1 MPVTSERH
9 EAPDVIVDSDAILA
23 RARTGTR
30 LMTIRGAI
38 MRAISVGSNL
48 WLLLL
53 VSPAE
58 LGLLAVARGTF
69 ALVQYLAELGIAK
82 ALLRRPAAPTDREYA
97 ALAGLQLLVSG
108 LVVVIGAVW
117 AAPILGFGAIDRQ
130 WHWAML
136 GTVATMASLAFGTG
150 ARIRLE
156 RSLSYERLA
165 KVDVFNVLTLNVG
178 LIAFALLGRFSMG
191 VFVILGVATVAAN
204 ALLYRWAP
212 GPTPSLDLRPLSA
225 VARQSSG
232 FLLAS
237 TCAVL
242 REQGT
247 PVLIGGLF
255 GLPVAG
261 LYSFAERV
269 AQVLNIA
276 FDGFRNASIPAA
288 ARLAHDVK
296 SLKAL
301 ASRTLAGSATLTAP
315 LALLAICGLPLLAL
329 VVPKWTDAV
338 LLTQWYVVSYA
349 IYGVLGASM
358 EPAAVAS
365 RGAHAAIVEQTSAL
379 AAGWLAFVAVRWMG
393 AAYLPLA
400 VAVMYAV
407 PLLALFL
414 VTTESIRPVVDRN
427 VTQIAIGFAVTLLT
441 YCALRL
447 LMAPIWVTS
456 IVPPLLMIIAVPR
469 LRALPSQVLARWRV
483 QDATRV

>member
-1 MPVTSERH
+1 MPLTSDRNDGQGV
-9 EAPDVIVDSDAILA
+9 PVDSDAILA

-48 WLLLL
+48 WLLVL
-53 VSPAE
+53 VTPAE

-69 ALVQYLAELGIAK
+69 TLVQYLAELGMAK
-82 ALLRRPAAPTDREYA
+82 ALVRQATPPSEREYA
-97 ALAGLQLLVSG
+97 ALAGLQLLASA
-108 LVVVIGAVW
+108 LVVGIGAVW
-117 AAPILGFGAIDRQ
+117 AAPILGFGAIDRH

-136 GTVATMASLAFGTG
+136 GTVATMASLAYGTG
-150 ARIRLE
+150 ARVRLE
-156 RSLSYERLA
+156 RALAYERLA

-178 LIAFALLGRFSMG
+178 LIIFALLDRFSVG
-191 VFVILGVATVAAN
+191 VFVVLGVATVAAN
-204 ALLYRWAP
+204 VLLYRWAP
-212 GPTPSLDLRPLSA
+212 GPAPTLNLRPLTA

-255 GLPVAG
+255 GLQVAG

-288 ARLAHDVK
+288 ARLAHDAR

-301 ASRTLAGSATLTAP
+301 SSRSLIGSASLTAP
-315 LALLAICGLPLLAL
+315 LALLAICGLPLLAMA
-329 VVPKWTDAV
+329 VPKWAGAV

-349 IYGVLGASM
+349 TWGVLSASI

-365 RGAHAAIVEQTSAL
+365 RGARAAIAEQSSAL
-379 AAGWLAFVAVRWMG
+379 LAGWLAFAGIRSLG
-393 AAYLPLA
+393 ASYLPLG
-400 VAVMYAV
+400 VGVMYSV
-407 PLLALFL
+407 PLVALFL
-414 VTTESIRPVVDRN
+414 VTTPAIRPSVDTR
-427 VTQIAIGFAVTLLT
+427 VLQVGAGFAVTLAL
-441 YCALRL
+441 YGALRVL
-447 LMAPIWVTS
+447 DAPLWLTTVL
-456 IVPPLLMIIAVPR
+456 PPLMMLAAVPK
-469 LRALPSQVLARWRV
+469 LRALPAEVTARWRLRERP
-483 QDATRV
+483 Q